1 MTKLALSILCLG
13 LVLGGMCPALDVA
26 EKLLEDYQQQR
37 RVCGNE
43 DELAML
49 RLRADFTWLKAWN
62 ALETDDEAYDLASE
76 ELLALRE
83 QAYLLAKAQ
92 YEQGLASLRDVYE
105 TGAQL
110 YYMTQCRQRVRPTL
124 EEELRSMRMTL
135 LRSARATGNKAEEL
149 KTEIIW
155 YNNVELILTDINL
168 MYGEELRDLSR
179 EQYQQGLISYWELA
193 QTEINLLKVT
203 SEEQYA
209 AYVAELYKAIEANE
223 VATTRNDYRIT
234 ELLFH
239 ARARLVEHRKWENLS
254 H

>member
-13 LVLGGMCPALDVA
+13 LVLGGMSPALDVA

-37 RVCGNE
+37 RAYGDE

-49 RLRADFTWLKAWN
+49 RLRADFTWLKAWT

-83 QAYLLAKAQ
+83 QAYLLAKAR

-124 EEELRSMRMTL
+124 EELRTMRMTL

-155 YNNVELILTDINL
+155 YKNVELALMDIDL

-223 VATTRNDYRIT
+223 VATSRNDYRIT
-234 ELLFH
+234 ELLFL

>member
-1 MTKLALSILCLG
+1 MTKLALPMLCLG

-37 RVCGNE
+37 RAYGDE

-49 RLRADFTWLKAWN
+49 RLRADFTWLKAWT

-83 QAYLLAKAQ
+83 QAYLLAKAR

-110 YYMTQCRQRVRPTL
+110 YYMTKSSQRVRPTL
-124 EEELRSMRMTL
+124 EELRTMRMTL
-135 LRSARATGNKAEEL
+135 LRSARATGNKVEEL

-155 YNNVELILTDINL
+155 YNNVELILTDIDL

-223 VATTRNDYRIT
+223 VATSRNDYRIT
-234 ELLFH
+234 ELLFL

>member
-37 RVCGNE
+37 RACGDE

-49 RLRADFTWLKAWN
+49 RLRADFTWLKAWT

-83 QAYLLAKAQ
+83 QAYLLAKAR

-124 EEELRSMRMTL
+124 EEELRTMRMTL

-149 KTEIIW
+149 KTAIIW
-155 YNNVELILTDINL
+155 YTNVELILTDINL

-223 VATTRNDYRIT
+223 VATSRNDYRIT

>member
-1 MTKLALSILCLG
+1 MLCLG

-37 RVCGNE
+37 RAYGDE

-49 RLRADFTWLKAWN
+49 RLRADFTWLKAWT

-83 QAYLLAKAQ
+83 QAYLLAKAR

-110 YYMTQCRQRVRPTL
+110 YYMTKSSQRVRPTL
-124 EEELRSMRMTL
+124 EELRTMRMTL
-135 LRSARATGNKAEEL
+135 LRSARATGNKVEEL

-155 YNNVELILTDINL
+155 YNNVELILTDIDL

-223 VATTRNDYRIT
+223 VATSRNDYRIT
-234 ELLFH
+234 ELLFL

>member
-37 RVCGNE
+37 RAYGDE

-49 RLRADFTWLKAWN
+49 RLRADFTWLKAWT

-83 QAYLLAKAQ
+83 QAYLLAKAR

-110 YYMTQCRQRVRPTL
+110 YYMTKSSQRVRPTL
-124 EEELRSMRMTL
+124 EELRTMRMTL

-155 YNNVELILTDINL
+155 YNNVELILTDIDL

-203 SEEQYA
+203 SEEQYT

-223 VATTRNDYRIT
+223 VATSRNDYRIT
-234 ELLFH
+234 ELLFL
-239 ARARLVEHRKWENLS
+239 ARARVVEHRKWENLS

>member
-1 MTKLALSILCLG
+1 MTKLALPMLCLG

-37 RVCGNE
+37 RAYGDE

-49 RLRADFTWLKAWN
+49 RLRADFTWLKAWT

-83 QAYLLAKAQ
+83 QAYLLAKAR

-110 YYMTQCRQRVRPTL
+110 YYMTKSSQRVRPTL
-124 EEELRSMRMTL
+124 EELRTMRMTL
-135 LRSARATGNKAEEL
+135 LRSARATGNKVEEL

-155 YNNVELILTDINL
+155 YKNVELALMDIDL

-223 VATTRNDYRIT
+223 VATSRNDYRIT
-234 ELLFH
+234 ELLFL

>member
-13 LVLGGMCPALDVA
+13 LVIGGMCPALDVA
-26 EKLLEDYQQQR
+26 EKLLGDYQQQR
-37 RVCGNE
+37 RACGDE
-43 DELAML
+43 DELALL
-49 RLRADFTWLKAWN
+49 RLRADFTWLKAWT

-76 ELLALRE
+76 ELLSLRE
-83 QAYLLAKAQ
+83 QAYLLAKAR

-124 EEELRSMRMTL
+124 EEELRTMCMTL

-149 KTEIIW
+149 KTKIIW
-155 YNNVELILTDINL
+155 YSNVELILTDINL

-223 VATTRNDYRIT
+223 VATSRNDYRIT

>member
-26 EKLLEDYQQQR
+26 EKLLGDYQQQR
-37 RVCGNE
+37 RACGDE
-43 DELAML
+43 DELATL
-49 RLRADFTWLKAWN
+49 RLRADFTWLKAWT
-62 ALETDDEAYDLASE
+62 ALEIDDEAYDLASE

-83 QAYLLAKAQ
+83 QAYLLAKAR

-124 EEELRSMRMTL
+124 KEELRTMRMTL

-155 YNNVELILTDINL
+155 YSNVELILTDINL

-179 EQYQQGLISYWELA
+179 EQYQQG
-193 QTEINLLKVT
+193 
-203 SEEQYA
+203 
-209 AYVAELYKAIEANE
+209 
-223 VATTRNDYRIT
+223 RG
-234 ELLFH
+234 
-239 ARARLVEHRKWENLS
+239 
-254 H
+254 